1 MEVKGTLNPEG
12 YLIITH
18 PTKLWLKCPDLAG
31 KRVKLTL
38 KETSKRS
45 TQQNSYYWG
54 VVIELIHAELTSLGN
69 EVDVQGVHEWLLMK
83 FNYKEMVNE
92 STGEV
97 ERIPQR
103 SKTLSKS
110 EFFDYVEKVRK
121 FAAEFLNLYIP
132 DPYEQLTA
140 L

>member
-1 MEVKGTLNPEG
+1 M
-12 YLIITH
+12 
-18 PTKLWLKCPDLAG
+18 
-31 KRVKLTL
+31 
-38 KETSKRS
+38 
-45 TQQNSYYWG
+45 
-54 VVIELIHAELTSLGN
+54 GN

-83 FNYKEMVNE
+83 FNYKELVNE

-103 SKTLSKS
+103 SKSLSKS

-132 DPYEQLTA
+132 DPDEQLKA
-140 L
+140 

>member
-1 MEVKGTLNPEG
+1 MEIKGTLNPEG

-45 TQQNSYYWG
+45 TQQNSYYWA
-54 VVIELIHAELTSLGN
+54 VVIEMIYAEFLNLGH
-69 EVDVQGVHEWLLMK
+69 EIDRDGVHEWFLMK
-83 FNYKEMVNE
+83 YNYKELVNE
-92 STGEV
+92 DSGQV

-132 DPYEQLTA
+132 DPDEQLKA